1 MVKRK
6 KETDR
11 RFFPPDFK
19 RESGLDED
27 EDEDDEGKKKVA
39 FSLESNMALIGP
51 LFLLLPSYDD
61 ESRCLET
68 RNPCEL

>member
-1 MVKRK
+1 MVKRRE
-6 KETDR
+6 ETDR

-19 RESGLDED
+19 REPGLDE

-61 ESRCLET
+61 DSRCVET
-68 RNPCEL
+68 GNPCEL